1 MTKMTIEIPDEE
13 YKKLKITAIH
23 LGVSIK
29 DYVLEA
35 LRLKQKILVRDDG
48 VIRILNDETV
58 AALEESRSGKKI
70 KSFKTVEE
78 AFAEMGK
85 KAVKKKK

>member
-1 MTKMTIEIPDEE
+1 MTIEIPEDE

-35 LRLKQKILVRDDG
+35 LRLKAKILIRDDG
-48 VIRILNDETV
+48 VIRVLNNDTI
-58 AALEESRSGKKI
+58 AALEESRKMEGKLPSFDSVESAFAYLDKKI
-70 KSFKTVEE
+70 KK
-78 AFAEMGK
+78 
-85 KAVKKKK
+85 

>member
-1 MTKMTIEIPDEE
+1 MTKMTIEIPEDE

-35 LRLKQKILVRDDG
+35 LRLKAKILIRDDG
-48 VIRILNDETV
+48 VIRILNNDTI
-58 AALEESRSGKKI
+58 AALEESRKMEGKR
-70 KSFKTVEE
+70 
-78 AFAEMGK
+78 K
-85 KAVKKKK
+85 KYSSTKELFRDLDAKK

>member
-1 MTKMTIEIPDEE
+1 MTKMTIEIPEDE

-35 LRLKQKILVRDDG
+35 LRLKQKILIRDDG
-48 VIRILNDETV
+48 VIRVLNDKTV
-58 AALEESRSGKKI
+58 AALEESRNKKHKL
-70 KSFKTVEE
+70 KSFKTVD
-78 AFAEMGK
+78 ALMK
-85 KAVKKKK
+85 DLNS

>member
-1 MTKMTIEIPDEE
+1 MTKMTIEIPEDE

-35 LRLKQKILVRDDG
+35 LRLKAKILIRDDG
-48 VIRILNDETV
+48 VIRILNNDTI
-58 AALEESRSGKKI
+58 AALEESRKMDGKRKQY
-70 KSFKTVEE
+70 STVESLI
-78 AFAEMGK
+78 K
-85 KAVKKKK
+85 DLQSK

>member
-1 MTKMTIEIPDEE
+1 MTKMTIEIPEDE

-35 LRLKQKILVRDDG
+35 LRLKQKILIRDDG
-48 VIRILNDETV
+48 VIRILNDETI
-58 AALEESRSGKKI
+58 AALEESRNKKSKL
-70 KSFKTVEE
+70 KSFKTVD
-78 AFAEMGK
+78 ALMK
-85 KAVKKKK
+85 DLNS

>member
-1 MTKMTIEIPDEE
+1 MTKMTIEIPEDE

-35 LRLKQKILVRDDG
+35 LRLKAKILIRDDG
-48 VIRILNDETV
+48 VIRILNNDTI
-58 AALEESRSGKKI
+58 AALEESREMEGKLPSFDSAESAFAYLDKKI
-70 KSFKTVEE
+70 KK
-78 AFAEMGK
+78 
-85 KAVKKKK
+85 